1 MEEVA
6 AVIYSY
12 YRIPGYIYLHL
23 PMRLTKECGITS
35 GSRFNI
41 FIKDEKL
48 IIEQI
53 KEEPCRLVGR

>member
-1 MEEVA
+1 MEVA

-12 YRIPGYIYLHL
+12 YRDPGYIYLHL
-23 PMRLTKECGITS
+23 PMRLTKECGIIS

-41 FIKDEKL
+41 FINDEKL

-53 KEEPCRLVGR
+53 KEEPCLAGK